1 MIKAILVIITTAIV
15 SLYYFPFPLTFLP
28 GVTGKT
34 IMAVIGL
41 VMFGYQHAC
50 KKKSDFDSNIY
61 ELLIWAIIISIVGL
75 FSVVY
80 NNTPDYTYATYI
92 ISMSVWLSA
101 AYVVCSLIK
110 TVHGYISFPLICNY
124 LIIVCV
130 GQCILALMID
140 FMPSMKAIAVAIMG
154 PQDDMENM
162 KRLYGIGA
170 SLDTAGIRFSVVL
183 VIIAFGLTR
192 IGDFFNKKHIWIY
205 IMAFLV
211 LAVIGNMM
219 ARTTS
224 VGVIMGLLYLIY
236 ASGNSSGVSRWKIFL
251 WMLFLVVALTP
262 IIIYF
267 YDTNTAIHK
276 YVRFAFEGFFSFF
289 ETGKWEVGSNEILKS
304 MYVFPETLKTW
315 IIGDGYFLNP
325 SDIDS
330 YYTGKIYGGY
340 YMGTDVGYLRFIFYF
355 GLIGL
360 IAFSIFI
367 YKTYR
372 ICYQRFPYMK
382 DLFFM
387 ILLINF
393 IVWFKVSTDIFL
405 VFALFLMVDKTDNE
419 KMEKQTC
426 NKTVNISPT

>member
-1 MIKAILVIITTAIV
+1 
-15 SLYYFPFPLTFLP
+15 
-28 GVTGKT
+28 
-34 IMAVIGL
+34 
-41 VMFGYQHAC
+41 
-50 KKKSDFDSNIY
+50 
-61 ELLIWAIIISIVGL
+61 
-75 FSVVY
+75 
-80 NNTPDYTYATYI
+80 
-92 ISMSVWLSA
+92 
-101 AYVVCSLIK
+101 
-110 TVHGYISFPLICNY
+110 
-124 LIIVCV
+124 
-130 GQCILALMID
+130 
-140 FMPSMKAIAVAIMG
+140 
-154 PQDDMENM
+154 
-162 KRLYGIGA
+162 
-170 SLDTAGIRFSVVL
+170 
-183 VIIAFGLTR
+183 
-192 IGDFFNKKHIWIY
+192 
-205 IMAFLV
+205 
-211 LAVIGNMM
+211 
-219 ARTTS
+219 
-224 VGVIMGLLYLIY
+224 
-236 ASGNSSGVSRWKIFL
+236 
-251 WMLFLVVALTP
+251 
-262 IIIYF
+262 
-267 YDTNTAIHK
+267 
-276 YVRFAFEGFFSFF
+276 
-289 ETGKWEVGSNEILKS
+289 